1 MLDDESPSSRLLL
14 GFCHTFAPLSHNFII
29 VVFVV
34 VTVVVAVLLEQM
46 ATAAQTIAQE

>member
-34 VTVVVAVLLEQM
+34 VVTVVVAVRM
-46 ATAAQTIAQE
+46 AAAQTIAQE